1 MRSLIDNSPTR
12 LAIRP
17 EAVAL
22 AVVAA
27 LTAGAIALSVNAN
40 DAESATGDNVVFI
53 LTDDQSA
60 NELSAMPNVQSLIG
74 AKGATFRRATSPIPS
89 AARLAPAS

>member
-1 MRSLIDNSPTR
+1 MRYCCLFRKPRSLRWPADSMRSLIDNSPTR

-27 LTAGAIALSVNAN
+27 LAAGAIALSVNAN

-53 LTDDQSA
+53 LTDDQA
-60 NELSAMPNVQSLIG
+60 VQR
-74 AKGATFRRATSPIPS
+74 ARRRCRTCS
-89 AARLAPAS
+89 R